1 MLIIGHRGCHYKGFN
16 QNTLRSYQKVID
28 DGATAFEIDVQ
39 LSLDNKLIVI
49 HNLDLHQVSTG
60 TGLVR
65 SRTLEEIKTYYA
77 GSTEDGFDRIPE
89 LSEVLDFLANCENR
103 PTLHL
108 ELKGDDTASPT
119 AKMLSTYFD
128 SNKLSIDDILVSS
141 FNWNELKIMQSI
153 HPTINIA
160 LLDGSIRR
168 NELLKRIPDGRDLF
182 AAIFSYG
189 KEDYMIPHS
198 ADINECYARY
208 DEMIDDEEK
217 LAIIKDEVK
226 KALTGAYYTDE
237 LIQTALNMKA
247 YSINLWYE
255 SLKNNTDIIKKA
267 HDNNLK
273 VFVYTVN
280 KDEDIRN
287 LKNIKVD
294 GFFTDYFEQAKNI

>member
-16 QNTLRSYQKVID
+16 QNTIRSYEKVVE
-28 DGATAFEIDVQ
+28 DGATAIEIDVQ

-65 SRTLEEIKTYYA
+65 TRTLEEIKTFYA
-77 GSTEDGFDRIPE
+77 GSVEDGYDRIPE
-89 LSEVLDFLANCENR
+89 LSEVLDFLASCKNR

-108 ELKGDDTASPT
+108 ELKGDDTALPS
-119 AKMLSTYFD
+119 ANMLRTYFD
-128 SNKLSIDDILVSS
+128 DNRLELSDILVSS
-141 FNWNELKIMQSI
+141 FNWKELEIMKSL
-153 HPTINIA
+153 HPQINIA

-168 NELLKRIPDGRDLF
+168 KELLKLIPDGKDLF
-182 AAIFSYG
+182 SEIFSYG

-198 ADINECYARY
+198 ADIDECYARY
-208 DEMIDDEEK
+208 EEKIQDTEK
-217 LAIIKDEVK
+217 LAIIKDEVQ
-226 KALTGAYYTDE
+226 KALSGAYYTDE
-237 LIQTALNMKA
+237 LIQTALDMKA

-255 SLKNNTDIIKKA
+255 SLKCNTGIIQKA

-280 KDEDIRN
+280 KEEDIKN
-287 LKNIKVD
+287 LKTMNVD
-294 GFFTDYFEQAKNI
+294 GFFTDYYAQAKDY